1 MQASSFSYTKFT
13 MESKLVKPNRHIGT
27 NKQSSVESYKGYFD
41 SIKRKK
47 IDSTDWNRPVGN
59 QGGNLSDNCV
69 FTRAGL
75 NRHIPK
81 FGGSDTI
88 SPKRASNHRY
98 GPGIHSVASG
108 AVGRKHLVPRRS
120 ACAHRIAGTI
130 SSRWTQHA
138 DNWWVSM
145 ICWCLANR
153 NWFKLRSMSEVKALI
168 CPETSALLKSFNNNF
183 KSYIEEFFQYF
194 WNFSVD
200 IDLCT

>member
-1 MQASSFSYTKFT
+1 MQASSCNYKFT

-27 NKQSSVESYKGYFD
+27 NEQSAESYKGYWD

-47 IDSTDWNRPVGN
+47 IDSTDWNRPVGD
-59 QGGNLSDNCV
+59 QGRNLSDNCI
-69 FTRAGL
+69 FTRARL
-75 NRHIPK
+75 NQHIPK

-98 GPGIHSVASG
+98 GPGIYSVACG

-120 ACAHRIAGTI
+120 TCAHRIAGTF

-145 ICWCLANR
+145 WSVVVLLKVNVINDQKQTEWM
-153 NWFKLRSMSEVKALI
+153 KLKSTSEVNF
-168 CPETSALLKSFNNNF
+168 LLKLSL
-183 KSYIEEFFQYF
+183 EEKFQEKRQSTF
-194 WNFSVD
+194 VFIIFLD
-200 IDLCT
+200 